1 MRRDSDY
8 RRRSSSSR
16 HSRSVDP
23 ASKYWNGWGSKSP
36 YSVAAHV
43 EVEQKEWRREL
54 TYLEQLTTVSR
65 QLEEA
70 RHHIRNLEEE
80 LERARELLAI
90 QANLGEATRTES
102 EPVAPVTVEEEVSRE
117 PVAGAAL
124 EKGEW
129 EKERE
134 NLKAELEAQVA
145 LRE

>member
-1 MRRDSDY
+1 M
-8 RRRSSSSR
+8 
-16 HSRSVDP
+16 
-23 ASKYWNGWGSKSP
+23 
-36 YSVAAHV
+36 
-43 EVEQKEWRREL
+43 
-54 TYLEQLTTVSR
+54 
-65 QLEEA
+65 
-70 RHHIRNLEEE
+70 
-80 LERARELLAI
+80 LAI